1 MLDPI
6 LEKQSKI
13 AKVIDEP
20 LTCYK
25 KSKRAVRQ
33 TKIEFFSLKF
43 QFWYMKMGKK
53 GDLCFFSLKHAKENL
68 CYTMY
73 YVDIP

>member
-6 LEKQSKI
+6 LERQSKI

-20 LTCYK
+20 FTCYK
-25 KSKRAVRQ
+25 KSKKAVKQ

-43 QFWYMKMGKK
+43 QSWYMKMGKK
-53 GDLCFFSLKHAKENL
+53 GDFDHSKVINI
-68 CYTMY
+68 Y
-73 YVDIP
+73 YKVFIFNM